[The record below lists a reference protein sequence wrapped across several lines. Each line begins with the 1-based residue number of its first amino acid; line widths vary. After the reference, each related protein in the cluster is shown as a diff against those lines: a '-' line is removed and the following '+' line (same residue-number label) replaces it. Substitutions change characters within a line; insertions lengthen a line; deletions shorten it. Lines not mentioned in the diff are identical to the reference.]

1 MFKHFTPSGVALAAK
16 ASTHVLKAKVMK
28 GIMLQHVAECY
39 AKLLLPISLEVSL
52 HLTNAGV
59 QALCVVHCFL
69 HINFRICPPTGTLFI
84 YETFGETL

>member
-1 MFKHFTPSGVALAAK
+1 MFKHFTPSGVALAPK
-16 ASTHVLKAKVMK
+16 ASTHVLTAKVMK
-28 GIMLQHVAECY
+28 GIMPQHVAKCY

-59 QALCVVHCFL
+59 QALCVAHCFL
-69 HINFRICPPTGTLFI
+69 HISLRICPPTGTLFI